1 VTIDLAPRA
10 APLGRRGPL
19 RSGVAPE
26 LLNSPFP
33 ATICPR
39 AKATVLLNETLATVA
54 QLTGTL
60 KWTDGEGAHEEHL
73 DLLIR

>member
-1 VTIDLAPRA
+1 
-10 APLGRRGPL
+10 
-19 RSGVAPE
+19 
-26 LLNSPFP
+26 
-33 ATICPR
+33 
-39 AKATVLLNETLATVA
+39 VLLNETLATVT

>member
-1 VTIDLAPRA
+1 VT
-10 APLGRRGPL
+10 
-19 RSGVAPE
+19 
-26 LLNSPFP
+26 
-33 ATICPR
+33 
-39 AKATVLLNETLATVA
+39 

>member
-1 VTIDLAPRA
+1 
-10 APLGRRGPL
+10 
-19 RSGVAPE
+19 
-26 LLNSPFP
+26 
-33 ATICPR
+33 
-39 AKATVLLNETLATVA
+39 VLLNENLATVT